1 MLPGVVQVEAVC
13 YFDELV
19 ECRPDVSGGVF
30 SEYVDSFAV
39 VLHAVNG
46 NKPLKERIG
55 FTRTGAA
62 FVNDVA
68 GMRI

>member
-1 MLPGVVQVEAVC
+1 
-13 YFDELV
+13 LV

-39 VLHAVNG
+39 VLHAVNCD
-46 NKPLKERIG
+46 KPLKERIG
-55 FTRTGAA
+55 LARTCTA